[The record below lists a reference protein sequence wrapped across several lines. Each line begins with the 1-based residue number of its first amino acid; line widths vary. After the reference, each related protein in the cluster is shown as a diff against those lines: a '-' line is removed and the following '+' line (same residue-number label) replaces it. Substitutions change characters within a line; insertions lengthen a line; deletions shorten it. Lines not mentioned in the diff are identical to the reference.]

1 MLRIAIVED
10 EDVFAQELLSY
21 LTRFERERGETFLI
35 SRFSDG
41 DEIADPYPGGFDL
54 ILMDICMRFMD
65 GMTAAEKIRE
75 SDDQVVIIFI
85 TNRADYAI
93 RGYQVDALDYVLKP
107 VNYISFAQKMSR
119 ALERI
124 AGRRTKK
131 IGLNTRSGLLRI
143 DIDRIWYI
151 ESHGHEITYHTKLGD
166 YMVRERIQDIEKVME
181 ADGFFRINKGCLVN
195 LRHVDG
201 IQDHCALVGG
211 NRLPVSRARKAEF
224 MAALT
229 KSLGES

>member
-21 LTRFERERGETFLI
+21 LTRFERERGETFHI

-85 TNRADYAI
+85 TNRTD
-93 RGYQVDALDYVLKP
+93 
-107 VNYISFAQKMSR
+107 YISFAQKMSR

-211 NRLPVSRARKAEF
+211 NRLPVSRARKADF

-229 KSLGES
+229 KSRGES

>member
-10 EDVFAQELLSY
+10 EDVFAQELISY
-21 LTRFERERGETFLI
+21 LARFERESGEVFRI

-75 SDDQVVIIFI
+75 TDDRVVIIFI
-85 TNRADYAI
+85 TNRTDYAI

-119 ALERI
+119 ALDRI
-124 AGRRTKK
+124 SGRRTKK
-131 IGLNTRSGLLRI
+131 IALNTRNGLLRI
-143 DIDRIWYI
+143 DIDRIRYI
-151 ESHGHEITYHTKLGD
+151 ESHGHEMTYHTKLGD
-166 YMVRERIQDIEKVME
+166 YMMRGRLQDVEKMME

-201 IQDHCALVGG
+201 IQDQCALVDG
-211 NRLPVSRARKAEF
+211 NRLPVSRARRSDF

-229 KSLGES
+229 KTLGES